1 MIKLYGLRMSNYYSL
16 TKALLIEKGLEFE
29 EVKAPPTQKPDN
41 VARTPMGKMPSIEV
55 DGQYMSESLAIA
67 QYLETLVPSP
77 SLWPAD
83 PFQAG
88 KGMELICHM
97 KLNVEL
103 VARRC
108 LPEALFGMTVSDE
121 TKDSTR
127 TDLARGMQAV
137 EQIIVCDP
145 FAAGDTFTLADF
157 YAFYC
162 FGPASGIAAKMFDQD
177 LLEGHDKIK
186 ALMAKVAEHPSIARV
201 EAEKAA

>member
-1 MIKLYGLRMSNYYSL
+1 
-16 TKALLIEKGLEFE
+16 
-29 EVKAPPTQKPDN
+29 
-41 VARTPMGKMPSIEV
+41 
-55 DGQYMSESLAIA
+55 
-67 QYLETLVPSP
+67 
-77 SLWPAD
+77 
-83 PFQAG
+83 
-88 KGMELICHM
+88 MELICHM